1 MKLKNVSRVAIVTDE
16 DTANKLLS
24 HGWKLLKVTI
34 YASTDDRYLEHGAF
48 QDSNPC
54 LILGAT
60 KEIADHY
67 PESEARKRIYD

>member
-24 HGWKLLKVTI
+24 HGWKLLKVATI
-34 YASTDDRYLEHGAF
+34 ASTDDCYVTQGVF
-48 QDSNPC
+48 QDSSIC
-54 LILGAT
+54 FVLGAT
-60 KEIADHY
+60 KKIANSY